1 MKLLKLKDPV
11 IKQEYNNIL
20 VIINKAT
27 KQGYFVLY
35 IKEMFVQHRAP
46 MKIIL
51 DQDLRFV
58 AVFWEAFIAKQ
69 RTQIA
74 TLTVYHL

>member
-1 MKLLKLKDPV
+1 MDKV
-11 IKQEYNNIL
+11 
-20 VIINKAT
+20 T
-27 KQGYFVLY
+27 KWGYFILYIEEMSTEDLSEVY
-35 IKEMFVQHRAP
+35 IKEVFVQHRAP

-74 TLTVYHL
+74 TLTVYYL